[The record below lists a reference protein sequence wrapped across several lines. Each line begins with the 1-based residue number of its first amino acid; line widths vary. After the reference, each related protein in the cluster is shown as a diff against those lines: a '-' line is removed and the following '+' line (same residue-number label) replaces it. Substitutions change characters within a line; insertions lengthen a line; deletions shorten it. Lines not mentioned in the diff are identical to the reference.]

1 MFQVDALL
9 FSNFINKF
17 ETEDQRAE
25 AKVKIAQITA
35 QQKKFEARKRALE
48 EELRKRKEEEEE
60 EEERVLQAQLEE
72 QILEQQIIEERE
84 DRLRAEY
91 ELQKIQTELENQSKE
106 EKKVKKVKKK
116 KKKDES
122 KPEELPQLKMGFLD
136 FSDNKSKFE
145 QLRNKEALSP
155 EVKLVKVNKLTVN
168 PFLQSNFEDKKEI
181 RSAPVKI
188 NKLQKNSFI
197 KQLEKTETPALKE
210 APKKKISDT
219 QKKVQPEIKFESK
232 KISATKKEEIV
243 AETTVLMP
251 KVRGS
256 KSIENP
262 IPGKKEKKHSST
274 LSLLFDNTKQFF
286 RNSKE
291 KLMRLSKEALNELEE
306 MHSPVKPTTSEMQNY
321 LLSHVLFD
329 KAEVQSKP
337 QKEISLTKE
346 EEFDLYLDKE
356 YKDKIEQYC
365 SLVEESKPRKPKKV
379 SKKELPQ
386 IKLVEVKSIQEQLRN
401 QLERTSEKRGVNEE
415 LENLGNRRVKEMKEL
430 LTMEP
435 EKNKSEERQKVKPKM
450 INNSILNKIKSL
462 EQAEEERIK
471 REKENEERIQKL
483 LEKEMLR
490 EEKRREKE
498 LQEKEENDE
507 QDEDEDEDDDEDE
520 ELKRDIRIRLEEEL
534 DNLEEEQRELETTEK
549 MLIEEEKAWEGD
561 AQIDKEEKE
570 DNLEIK
576 EIKEDIIE
584 RRKNADHRKKVLQ
597 RFQHIFDH
605 NENGQN
611 MKDEFSLQ
619 SQGQASKKKFEDN
632 VLFGVSDIITKV
644 KNKFEATPE
653 ENNDLY
659 KTEVKR
665 KLNDAALRFET
676 MKDDSPENIPRQKS
690 DKQWTWKSKTPLEL
704 ELDNMPK
711 KEQPDLSKKPHES
724 KGYQKLKYDEI
735 LEDINAVKQR
745 LKERNINLENEE
757 KMEEMNRFME
767 EIKQSL
773 REIENEDTED
783 LEIIKP
789 TNKRIKK
796 KSEPKKNTDVKK
808 SERSA
813 LIQNL
818 KRELFIEKQ
827 RKTNS
832 STGTD
837 LEDFN
842 ISVNSIKKKI
852 TENESASD
860 ARVSL
865 DKVPLKSNSGIV
877 SKIAEML
884 VVPDDSI
891 KNTDLRKAPKLLL
904 RNTSLE
910 NEDDAPLKTLEDL
923 KTEQQNKKWAWKE
936 KEMSDLQDYI
946 KSFDNIVPKKIID
959 QQKNLQDLEEELN
972 VVESLINN
980 KDTDIIVQIR
990 EEKERE
996 FNNFMQGVKC
1006 YLSEET
1012 KTSEEDNFKKGMQS
1026 YLDLIDEKKTE
1037 HKMYTTPS
1045 LKTNTLNKLKS
1056 KLFQEDSKST
1066 ESTPPSPLVRKL
1078 PMSVINAVAIPKPS
1092 ELVKP
1097 ALSPEISSNS
1107 TKIAKSLFETQ
1118 KEIPSPVIKSKG
1130 LHPSVLNLKRSN
1142 SDTFRKNIQNQLK
1155 YKLKT
1160 ILEVHEYIESH
1171 EDLCVPTVIETIQKF
1186 ILAKKTEDKLSCH
1199 QKFLETSRFFVE
1211 QKARSEEQKVFKD
1224 NIEAYLKIIENPD
1237 NLSNGTPK
1245 LKKHASLD
1253 IQPNT
1258 NIKKKEIQN
1267 NSSSER
1273 ELEKYK
1279 MLSPEEKRKSILQ
1292 KYGFKDR
1299 IQVTEIS
1306 DDSDDSSDENIE
1318 ENIKDLS
1325 DNELCLKYGLPPIYI
1340 PEENKQESSS
1350 NSISGFKNLLSK
1362 IRQVSVGKQEEHVY
1376 SPMLQRK
1383 DERLDNKPV
1392 PGSASKIKNIFETQG
1407 TDKSESSPMTPH
1419 RQVDLEIFNSGI
1431 NSRIKKQFEQL
1442 TPSPDLVRKFPT
1454 MSLQKSS
1461 TVSNIGSMFENI
1473 KEDETLEN
1481 SENNSPSL
1489 NENRLLS
1496 IEKSRSFSKFKN
1508 AFEAGVGLNDDE
1520 ESDISENYAKAGV
1533 KAELNALKSS
1543 SKIQRMFRINR
1554 SNSDAERSPRKERE
1568 LDEKTLHEISK
1579 SRSEITNMFESKT
1592 PKITFGGSKS
1602 KIAPEPVK
1610 PKVKKEESSE
1620 NRKWVFDTIQK
1631 YFDVIVE
1638 EQEEE
1643 EEDEEEDPDN
1653 NVEDDDE
1660 SDYTSAEEEL
1670 PEPTVSGRISVL
1682 KEIDVSAFFQNNK
1695 PANKEVT
1702 PIISKR
1708 KISIDDFV
1716 DDAAKQFDE
1725 MTDGSNT
1732 SLDALN
1738 KKPSKGVSW
1747 QNLNQLSKSNSSTKI
1762 RGLLTSVVHGSAN
1775 NLNLNTF
1782 KSNLLAHLNSKN
1794 SSQKV
1799 NTKNYDPGVAD
1810 DSDSEYSE
1818 YDD

>member
-25 AKVKIAQITA
+25 AKIKIAQITA

-60 EEERVLQAQLEE
+60 EERVLQAQLEE
-72 QILEQQIIEERE
+72 QILEQQMMEEKE

-91 ELQKIQTELENQSKE
+91 ELKKVQTELENQSKE

-155 EVKLVKVNKLTVN
+155 EVKQVKVNKLTVN
-168 PFLQSNFEDKKEI
+168 PFIQSNFEDKKEI

-188 NKLQKNSFI
+188 NKLQKNKFI
-197 KQLEKTETPALKE
+197 KQLEKTETPALRE
-210 APKKKISDT
+210 GPKNKISDT

-232 KISATKKEEIV
+232 KISASKKEEIV

-337 QKEISLTKE
+337 LKEISLTKE

-401 QLERTSEKRGVNEE
+401 QLERTSEKRGINEE

-435 EKNKSEERQKVKPKM
+435 EKNKSEERQRVKPKK

-483 LEKEMLR
+483 VEKEMLR

-498 LQEKEENDE
+498 LQAKGENDE

-549 MLIEEEKAWEGD
+549 MLIDEEKAWEGD
-561 AQIDKEEKE
+561 AQIEKEEIE

-597 RFQHIFDH
+597 QFQHIFDH
-605 NENGQN
+605 NENGQKMN
-611 MKDEFSLQ
+611 DEFSLRTQ
-619 SQGQASKKKFEDN
+619 EKASKKKFEDN

-676 MKDDSPENIPRQKS
+676 MKADSPENIPRQKS

-704 ELDNMPK
+704 ELENMPK
-711 KEQPDLSKKPHES
+711 KEQPDLSKKPHGK
-724 KGYQKLKYDEI
+724 KGYQELKYDEL

-818 KRELFIEKQ
+818 KKELFIENQ

-842 ISVNSIKKKI
+842 ISVNSLKKKI
-852 TENESASD
+852 TENDSASD

-865 DKVPLKSNSGIV
+865 DKVPLKSNSGVV

-904 RNTSLE
+904 RNTTLE
-910 NEDDAPLKTLEDL
+910 NEDDSPLKTLEEL

-996 FNNFMQGVKC
+996 FNNFMHGVKC

-1037 HKMYTTPS
+1037 HKMYTSPP

-1078 PMSVINAVAIPKPS
+1078 PMSVINAMATPKPS

-1097 ALSPEISSNS
+1097 TLSPEISSTS
-1107 TKIAKSLFETQ
+1107 TKIAKNLFETQ

-1142 SDTFRKNIQNQLK
+1142 SNTLRKNIQNQLK

-1171 EDLCVPTVIETIQKF
+1171 ENLCVPTVIETIQKF

-1211 QKARSEEQKVFKD
+1211 QKARSEEQKIFKD

-1245 LKKHASLD
+1245 LKKHASLEV
-1253 IQPNT
+1253 QPNT
-1258 NIKKKEIQN
+1258 NIKKKEIQICSN
-1267 NSSSER
+1267 SER

-1279 MLSPEEKRKSILQ
+1279 MLNPEEKRKSILQ

-1306 DDSDDSSDENIE
+1306 DDSDDSADENIE
-1318 ENIKDLS
+1318 ENVKDLS

-1350 NSISGFKNLLSK
+1350 NSIIGFKNLLSK
-1362 IRQVSVGKQEEHVY
+1362 IRQVSVGKQGEHVY
-1376 SPMLQRK
+1376 SPTIQRK
-1383 DERLDNKPV
+1383 DERPDSKPV
-1392 PGSASKIKNIFETQG
+1392 PGSASKIKNIFETQE
-1407 TDKSESSPMTPH
+1407 THKSESSSMTPH

-1442 TPSPDLVRKFPT
+1442 TPSPELVRKFPT

-1461 TVSNIGSMFENI
+1461 TVSNIGSMFENF
-1473 KEDETLEN
+1473 KEDEN
-1481 SENNSPSL
+1481 SVNNSPSL

-1520 ESDISENYAKAGV
+1520 EPDISENYAKAGV

-1554 SNSDAERSPRKERE
+1554 SNSDVEHSPRKERE

-1579 SRSEITNMFESKT
+1579 SRSEITNMFESKI
-1592 PKITFGGSKS
+1592 PKITFGGSKPKKAS
-1602 KIAPEPVK
+1602 EPVK

-1638 EQEEE
+1638 EEQEEE

-1670 PEPTVSGRISVL
+1670 HEPTVSGRISVL

-1695 PANKEVT
+1695 HADKVIT

-1738 KKPSKGVSW
+1738 KKPAKGVSW

-1794 SSQKV
+1794 SSLKV